1 MWSNS
6 CCGHPGPGES
16 TLDAARRRLKDELA
30 LHPSLLEEVSP
41 YRYCFTRNGT
51 MENEICPI
59 LVGIVEQEPTLNPDE
74 VEAVRW
80 IEWTA
85 FLEAIER
92 SPEQYSEWSI
102 EEARILAKTPR
113 CAQILQRA

>member
-16 TLDAARRRLKDELA
+16 TLDVARRRLKFELG
-30 LHPSLLEEVSP
+30 LDLTLLEEVAP
-41 YRYCFTRNGT
+41 YRYSFTKDAT

-59 LVGIVEQEPTLNPDE
+59 LVGIVEHEPVINRDE

-80 IEWTA
+80 IEWKA

-92 SPEQYSEWSI
+92 TPKQYSEWCI
-102 EEARILAKTPR
+102 EEARILEKTPG
-113 CAQILQRA
+113 CKVLIGL